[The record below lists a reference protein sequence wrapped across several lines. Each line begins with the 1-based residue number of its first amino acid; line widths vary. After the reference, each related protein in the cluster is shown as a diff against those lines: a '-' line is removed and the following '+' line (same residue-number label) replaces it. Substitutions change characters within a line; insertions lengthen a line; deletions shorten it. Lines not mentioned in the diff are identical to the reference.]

1 MHFSLCWYR
10 PTLGS
15 ISKGGLG
22 TLFGSKVQCSGRN
35 SVMALAKHAGQ
46 DVQLGQNDVSVVW
59 SSDWMLV
66 LLGFIHPSVFDV

>member
-1 MHFSLCWYR
+1 M
-10 PTLGS
+10 
-15 ISKGGLG
+15 
-22 TLFGSKVQCSGRN
+22 
-35 SVMALAKHAGQ
+35 MALAKHAGQ